1 MRTGQERG
9 FYYSRVGNPTVAVVE
24 QRLAALDGGVAAV
37 GVSSGMTAIA
47 YTLLALAKG
56 SKGNIIAPSSIYG
69 ATEELLNGFLPDYG
83 IETRFVT
90 DRSNPEAYEELID
103 DETKAVYIESI
114 SNPNVEIY
122 DIDAIAEAAHRHGV
136 PLLVDNTIAPPPY
149 LLRPFEHGADI
160 NVYSVTKAIS
170 GHGNVIG
177 GFIVEKGGFSY
188 DERKFPF
195 LHRKQYIFRD
205 ENNQGRSPVDLF
217 PYAPR
222 GVAIRASFLAG
233 LGGQLSPFDAYLIQN
248 GLDTIAERLD
258 KETANARK
266 LVAYLKGSGHV
277 GKVNYATDADSPF
290 HDVAARLLPLGAGGL
305 LSFEFKGDADQ
316 FAALVASLNVFSY
329 HTNIG
334 DVCSLITDVP
344 DTSHVELDPK
354 HLEKASIPRN
364 LVRISTGLERAED
377 LIADLEHGFKAAFN
391 ENE

>member
-1 MRTGQERG
+1 
-9 FYYSRVGNPTVAVVE
+9 
-24 QRLAALDGGVAAV
+24 
-37 GVSSGMTAIA
+37 
-47 YTLLALAKG
+47 
-56 SKGNIIAPSSIYG
+56 
-69 ATEELLNGFLPDYG
+69 
-83 IETRFVT
+83 
-90 DRSNPEAYEELID
+90 
-103 DETKAVYIESI
+103 
-114 SNPNVEIY
+114 
-122 DIDAIAEAAHRHGV
+122 
-136 PLLVDNTIAPPPY
+136 
-149 LLRPFEHGADI
+149 
-160 NVYSVTKAIS
+160 VYSATKAIS

-205 ENNQGRSPVDLF
+205 ENDQGRSPVDLF
-217 PYAPR
+217 SYAPL

-233 LGGQLSPFDAYLIQN
+233 LDGQLSPFDAYLIQN
-248 GLDTIAERLD
+248 GLDTITERLD

-290 HDVAARLLPLGAGGL
+290 HDVAARLLPLGEGGL